1 MTVEE
6 FFEIFLQEL
15 KINED
20 LRAYYKFLNN
30 NSSFGFRKAYFIQR
44 LQFVADQ
51 IKNKEASVW
60 DCGCGFGTTALF
72 LAMNGIASTG
82 STLEF
87 YYEQIENRKN
97 YWRKYGN
104 VDLFTANYEN
114 IFDKQPAPDSFD
126 YVILQD
132 TLHHLEPI
140 HEALNL
146 LQKVLKPNGK
156 LIAVEANGNCIYENV
171 RLFLMRGNKKVVE
184 MWDETLQKNILL
196 GNENIRSLKKWK
208 SEIAKHNLK
217 IDDEKTQYIR
227 FYMPFSYSENNMNAL
242 IEKEQR
248 LWRKNNF
255 LKQYFFFG
263 LNFVVNKI

>member
-20 LRAYYKFLNN
+20 LRIYYKFLNN
-30 NSSFGFRKAYFIQR
+30 NSSFGFRKAYFVQR

-60 DCGCGFGTTALF
+60 DCGCGFGTTAFF

-97 YWRKYGN
+97 FWRKYGN

-114 IFDKQPAPDSFD
+114 IFDKQRAPESFD

-146 LQKVLKPNGK
+146 LQNVLKPNGK
-156 LIAVEANGNCIYENV
+156 LIAVEANGNCMIESV
-171 RLFLMRGNKKVVE
+171 RLFLMRGNKRVVE

-217 IDDEKTQYIR
+217 IDDEQTQYIR
-227 FYMPFSYSENNMNAL
+227 FYMPFFYSDNNMNVR